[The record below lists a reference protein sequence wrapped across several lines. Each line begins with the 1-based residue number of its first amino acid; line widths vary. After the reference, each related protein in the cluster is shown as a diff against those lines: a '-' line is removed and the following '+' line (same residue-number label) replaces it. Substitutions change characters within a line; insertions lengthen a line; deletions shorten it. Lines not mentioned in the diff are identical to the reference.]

1 VTRTILAIDCSQR
14 ISTIVL
20 SRGPIVYER
29 SFEPANQA
37 EREPFWD
44 ELRELCAEAF
54 IEPWE
59 FEAVAVVAGPGGF
72 TGLRVSIAFAKA
84 FALAREVPAIALG
97 SAAVF
102 AASDAVRGGKGPWLA
117 CLASKSPGVVPAAR
131 VPAAPGPAAPGP
143 AATGAGDARPAG
155 GTVWCARVTRGDT
168 AAFLEDAGEVV
179 DAAGFLPKV
188 SAVTAAGGVVLCDEH
203 LDPGLSAIIRQGDG
217 HTRGLLADPCALAL
231 LAQLAVSRGQTV
243 DPLALSAIY
252 PREPEA
258 VTKWRERHGPTH

>member
-1 VTRTILAIDCSQR
+1 MTRTILAIDCSQR

-102 AASDAVRGGKGPWLA
+102 AASDAARSGRGPWLVT
-117 CLASKSPGVVPAAR
+117 LASKSGSA
-131 VPAAPGPAAPGP
+131 
-143 AATGAGDARPAG
+143 
-155 GTVWCARVTRGDT
+155 WCARVTRGDDGS
-168 AAFLEDAGEVV
+168 FIEEMGEVL
-179 DAAGFLPKV
+179 DAIGFLPKV
-188 SAVTAAGGVVLCDEH
+188 SAVAAAGGVVLSDEH
-203 LDPGLSAIIRQGDG
+203 LDPAIATVVRQADA
-217 HTRGLLADPCALAL
+217 HTRAIAVDPCALAA
-231 LAQLAVSRGQTV
+231 LAQLALSRNATT
-243 DPLALSAIY
+243 DPFALAPIY

-258 VTKWRERHGPTH
+258 VTKWRERHPPKP